1 MYLKKHYRK
10 ILLTA
15 LVVVGVNI
23 IFVFLGMVIVADYYT
38 GNPIR
43 PKNGAIDVIGFMA
56 VAIGVTQVLYL
67 TPLAWTAR
75 QARRQDLLIGL
86 ILGGVVTDYLNLV
99 FIVGIAFG

>member
-1 MYLKKHYRK
+1 M
-10 ILLTA
+10 
-15 LVVVGVNI
+15 VVVGVNI
-23 IFVFLGMVIVADYYT
+23 IFALIGLGVAAGYYI

-43 PKNGAIDVIGFMA
+43 PKDSFMDVIGLMA
-56 VAIGVTQVLYL
+56 AAIGVTQVLYL

-99 FIVGIAFG
+99 LFVGSAFG